1 MNGQEQSLF
10 DIFAKMGSMGQL
22 VSGLIFILGG
32 LAIYVFVERLSVLKS
47 RKEDENLIDKVNE
60 SISLGNL
67 TAAKDL
73 CLRTNSP
80 LSRVVYKG
88 ITRIGLPL
96 KDIELAMEKAID
108 LEVFQMEKGEET
120 LSLVSKLAPMLGF
133 IGTIAGVIQIFYTIN
148 ATGDYNIE
156 SISGGLYVKMITS
169 ALGLTLGIIAYYFY
183 FVITKKIKGNC
194 SHSNECILVKMIN
207 RTIPYPTV

>member
-1 MNGQEQSLF
+1 MNGQEQSLL
-10 DIFAKMGSMGQL
+10 DIFAKMGSMGQF
-22 VSGLIFILGG
+22 VSGLIFLLGG
-32 LAIYVFVERLSVLKS
+32 LAIYIFVERLSALKA
-47 RKEDENLIDKVNE
+47 RNEDNNLLDKVNE
-60 SISLGNL
+60 SISLGNI
-67 TAAKDL
+67 TGAKDI
-73 CLRTNSP
+73 CLRANSP
-80 LSRVVYKG
+80 LSRVIYKG
-88 ITRIGLPL
+88 ISRIGLPL

-148 ATGDYNIE
+148 TTGDYNIE

-183 FVITKKIKGNC
+183 FVISKKIKGNVYHLERG
-194 SHSNECILVKMIN
+194 SAQLIETISTPVK
-207 RTIPYPTV
+207 

>member
-1 MNGQEQSLF
+1 MSEQEQNLF
-10 DIFAKMGSMGQL
+10 DIFLKMGPMGQF
-22 VSGLIFILGG
+22 VSGLIFLLGG
-32 LAIYVFVERLSVLKS
+32 VAIYVFVERLSALKV
-47 RKEDENLIDKVNE
+47 RKEDYNLLDKVNE

-67 TAAKDL
+67 TSAKDL

-80 LSRVVYKG
+80 LSRVIYKG

-96 KDIELAMEKAID
+96 KDVELSMEKAID
-108 LEVFQMEKGEET
+108 LEAFQMEKGEET

-148 ATGDYNIE
+148 TTGDYNIE

-169 ALGLTLGIIAYYFY
+169 ALGLTLGILAYYFY
-183 FVITKKIKGNC
+183 FIISKKIKGNVY
-194 SHSNECILVKMIN
+194 ELEKGAAQLIE
-207 RTIPYPTV
+207 TISTPGK

>member
-10 DIFAKMGSMGQL
+10 DIF
-22 VSGLIFILGG
+22 

-47 RKEDENLIDKVNE
+47 RKEDENLIDKINE

-73 CLRTNSP
+73 CLRVNSP

-183 FVITKKIKGNC
+183 FVITKKIKGNVY
-194 SHSNECILVKMIN
+194 HLEKGATQLIE
-207 RTIPYPTV
+207 TISTPGK

>member
-1 MNGQEQSLF
+1 
-10 DIFAKMGSMGQL
+10 MGPMGQF
-22 VSGLIFILGG
+22 VSGLIFLLGG
-32 LAIYVFVERLSVLKS
+32 VAIYVFVERLSALKV
-47 RKEDENLIDKVNE
+47 RKEDYNLLDKVNE

-67 TAAKDL
+67 TGAKDL

-80 LSRVVYKG
+80 LSRVIYKG

-96 KDIELAMEKAID
+96 KDVELSMEKAID
-108 LEVFQMEKGEET
+108 LEAFQMEKGEET

-148 ATGDYNIE
+148 TTGDYNIE

-169 ALGLTLGIIAYYFY
+169 ALGLTLGILAYYFY
-183 FVITKKIKGNC
+183 FIISKKIKGNVY
-194 SHSNECILVKMIN
+194 ELEKGAAQLIE
-207 RTIPYPTV
+207 TISTPGK

>member
-1 MNGQEQSLF
+1 MSGQEQNLF
-10 DIFAKMGSMGQL
+10 DIFLKMGPMGQF
-22 VSGLIFILGG
+22 VSGLIFLLGG
-32 LAIYVFVERLSVLKS
+32 VAIYVFVERLSALKV
-47 RKEDENLIDKVNE
+47 RKEDYNLLDKVYE

-67 TAAKDL
+67 TGAKDL

-80 LSRVVYKG
+80 LSRVIYKG

-96 KDIELAMEKAID
+96 KDVELSMEKAID
-108 LEVFQMEKGEET
+108 LEAFQMEKGEET

-148 ATGDYNIE
+148 TTGDYNIE

-169 ALGLTLGIIAYYFY
+169 ALGLTLGILAYYFY
-183 FVITKKIKGNC
+183 FIISKKIKGNVY
-194 SHSNECILVKMIN
+194 ELEKGAAQLIE
-207 RTIPYPTV
+207 TISTPGK